1 MKMKIVLDEN
11 AIMPERANPNDAGL
25 DLISPVDVNLL
36 AGCRE
41 VIDTGVHV
49 EIPQGYV
56 GLITSK
62 SGLMA
67 QNGILTSGTIDSGYT
82 GSLRVVLFNLDDN
95 DKILQI
101 KRGRKIAQL
110 VIFPIISPELEVVDK
125 LDDTARGAGG
135 FGSTGAFASKMEKPH
150 IPWEAN

>member
-125 LDDTARGAGG
+125 LDETARGSGG